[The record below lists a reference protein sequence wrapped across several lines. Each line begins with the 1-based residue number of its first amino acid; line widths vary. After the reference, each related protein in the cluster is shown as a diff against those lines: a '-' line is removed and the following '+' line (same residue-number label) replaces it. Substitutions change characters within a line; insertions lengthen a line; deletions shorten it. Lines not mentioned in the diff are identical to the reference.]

1 MQSHGSPACLAMSV
15 SSATLPFER
24 VVTTKRRRRRSS
36 GDGVRPGPQAMP
48 SVIELHLFLLV
59 HPLDPETDQQLVEN
73 QPVERVELA
82 PWQMTPADLNGW
94 LGHGPSVLP

>member
-1 MQSHGSPACLAMSV
+1 
-15 SSATLPFER
+15 
-24 VVTTKRRRRRSS
+24 
-36 GDGVRPGPQAMP
+36 MP

-94 LGHGPSVLP
+94 LGHGPSVLPWRPLDRRVPSPDKGWHS